1 MPTTGKQFLCDVSF
15 VNSAYGP
22 DGSEMLTVNSLAEK
36 IATDFTDDMK
46 AKVLIE
52 LFKCVMPEEKRH
64 DIDTLLKLNGDNYK
78 KVAQDLFKSL

>member
-1 MPTTGKQFLCDVSF
+1 MSKQFLCDVNF
-15 VNSAYGP
+15 VNNVYGP
-22 DGSEMLTVNSLAEK
+22 DGTEVLTVDSLAKK

-78 KVAQDLFKSL
+78 KVAQDLFKNL

>member
-15 VNSAYGP
+15 ASEVYGP
-22 DGSEMLTVNSLAEK
+22 DGSEMLTVNSLVEK

-52 LFKCVMPEEKRH
+52 LFKCIMPEEKRH

-78 KVAQDLFKSL
+78 KVAQDLFKNL